1 MRAPRSGPLG
11 RPGGGFRLSS
21 PGDAALRRMAT
32 PPAGGRH
39 RHRPAG
45 PLSDQGV
52 FVLAVAAGLGAWAGR
67 PVPLVVAMGVVAA
80 GAISRK
86 PVVLV
91 LAVAVLAS
99 CLGARSL
106 AGLGPARSGPYT
118 GTVTLLSDPSPTR
131 YGTRV
136 DVRVG
141 SRHLELDA
149 TGAAAGSVAAALT
162 GERLA
167 VSGRVRPP
175 PPGATWLVPRH
186 VVGRLAVDRAER
198 VDAGAAPWRA
208 ANRLRRLLGRGVA
221 ARAPSTRDLYLA
233 FVVGDD
239 RNLRPEVVDDFR
251 GSGLSHVLVVSGQ
264 NLAFLLILVG
274 PLVRRLR
281 LGTRWLVLL
290 AVIATFAT
298 VTRFEPSVL
307 RASAMATVSVTAA
320 FAGRPATVVRRLS
333 LAVTA
338 LVLVDPLLVRA
349 VGFQLSVA
357 ACTGLA
363 LLAEPIA
370 RRLPGPEPVREAL
383 GASVAAQLGVAPVLV
398 AWFGGIPVVGLVAN
412 PIAVPAAGLVTTW
425 GLPAGL
431 VAGVAGPGVGR
442 WLHLPT
448 ALLVG
453 WVAGV
458 ARISSAL
465 PLGELDGR
473 GIVLVGGLLAALL
486 LVGRHQVPLAVG
498 RRVGASG
505 FGRAPRSLG
514 SGRRQ
519 VPLAVGRIVRVALVG
534 VLLAPGL
541 ALRHPPPE
549 VHPSAGVVIRRP
561 RGATEIEV
569 AGRPD
574 IGRLLEALRRAG
586 VRRIDEL
593 VTDRPPDPDLIRALR
608 HRWPLGRIV
617 DRSDPDPDPSAG
629 SPPG

>member
-1 MRAPRSGPLG
+1 M
-11 RPGGGFRLSS
+11 
-21 PGDAALRRMAT
+21 
-32 PPAGGRH
+32 
-39 RHRPAG
+39 
-45 PLSDQGV
+45 SDRGV
-52 FVLAVAAGLGAWAGR
+52 FVLALAAGLGAWTAR
-67 PVPLVVAMGVVAA
+67 PVPLVVAVGVVVA
-80 GAISRK
+80 GAISRR

-91 LAVAVLAS
+91 LAVVVLAS

-106 AGLGPARSGPYT
+106 AGLGPARPGPYT
-118 GTVTLLSDPSPTR
+118 GTVTLLADPSPTR

-186 VVGRLAVDRAER
+186 VVGRLVVDRAER

-221 ARAPSTRDLYLA
+221 GCGPSTRDLYLA

-274 PLVRRLR
+274 PLVGRLR
-281 LGTRWLVLL
+281 LGMRWLVLL
-290 AVIATFAT
+290 AVIASFAT

-320 FAGRPATVVRRLS
+320 FAGRPATVVRRLA

-370 RRLPGPEPVREAL
+370 RRLPGPELVREAL

-458 ARISSAL
+458 ARISAAL
-465 PLGELDGR
+465 PLGELDGL
-473 GIVLVGGLLAALL
+473 GIVLVGGLGAAVLVLA
-486 LVGRHQVPLAVG
+486 GRHQVRP
-498 RRVGASG
+498 
-505 FGRAPRSLG
+505 
-514 SGRRQ
+514 
-519 VPLAVGRIVRVALVG
+519 AVGRIVRVALVG
-534 VLLAPGL
+534 ALLAPGL

-549 VHPSAGVVIRRP
+549 VHPSTGVVVRRA
-561 RGATEIEV
+561 RGLTQVEV
-569 AGRPD
+569 AGSPD
-574 IGRLLEALRRAG
+574 IGRLMEGLRRAG

-593 VTDRPPDPDLIRALR
+593 VTARAPDPDLVRALR
-608 HRWPLGRIV
+608 HRWPLGRII
-617 DRSDPDPDPSAG
+617 DRSDPDPDPR

>member
-1 MRAPRSGPLG
+1 M
-11 RPGGGFRLSS
+11 
-21 PGDAALRRMAT
+21 
-32 PPAGGRH
+32 
-39 RHRPAG
+39 
-45 PLSDQGV
+45 
-52 FVLAVAAGLGAWAGR
+52 
-67 PVPLVVAMGVVAA
+67 
-80 GAISRK
+80 
-86 PVVLV
+86 
-91 LAVAVLAS
+91 
-99 CLGARSL
+99 
-106 AGLGPARSGPYT
+106 
-118 GTVTLLSDPSPTR
+118 
-131 YGTRV
+131 
-136 DVRVG
+136 
-141 SRHLELDA
+141 
-149 TGAAAGSVAAALT
+149 
-162 GERLA
+162 
-167 VSGRVRPP
+167 
-175 PPGATWLVPRH
+175 PRH

-221 ARAPSTRDLYLA
+221 GSSPSTRDLYLA

-281 LGTRWLVLL
+281 LGARWLVLL

-363 LLAEPIA
+363 LLAAPIA

-465 PLGELDGR
+465 PLGELDGG
-473 GIVLVGGLLAALL
+473 GIVLVGGLGAAALL
-486 LVGRHQVPLAVG
+486 VAGRHQVPLAVG
-498 RRVGASG
+498 RGQS
-505 FGRAPRSLG
+505 PRSAG
-514 SGRRQ
+514 HGEFAST
-519 VPLAVGRIVRVALVG
+519 VGRIVRVALVG

-549 VHPSAGVVIRRP
+549 VHPSAGVVIRRS
-561 RGATEIEV
+561 RGATDIEV
-569 AGRPD
+569 AGSPD

-617 DRSDPDPDPSAG
+617 DRSDPYPDPDPDPTAG